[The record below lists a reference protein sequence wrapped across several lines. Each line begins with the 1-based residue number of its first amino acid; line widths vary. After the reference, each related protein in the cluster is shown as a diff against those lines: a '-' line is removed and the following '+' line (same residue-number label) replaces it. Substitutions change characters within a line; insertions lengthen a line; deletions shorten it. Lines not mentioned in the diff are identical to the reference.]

1 MATASRL
8 AGVLTSFALIALAA
22 PPALA
27 ELYRWKDATGKE
39 HFTSDPS
46 QVPAQHRQPAAAA
59 GQSTGG
65 SLSVIESRP
74 TPPPAPA
81 PSIGGAP
88 KPPAAAAPAA
98 EKIGGD
104 SEAGWRARVSK
115 IRDEI
120 AALEAR
126 NDECKRNPP
135 GMPGRFDSVKGYVV
149 NQRQLERAEA
159 KADGCQ
165 DASSQLGYKRT
176 ELERL
181 EERARVAGV
190 PPGWLR

>member
-1 MATASRL
+1 MATVSRL
-8 AGVLTSFALIALAA
+8 AGVLTSIALLALAA
-22 PPALA
+22 PPAFA

-46 QVPAQHRQPAAAA
+46 QVPAQHRQPAAAV
-59 GQSTGG
+59 GQSSGG
-65 SLSVIESRP
+65 NLSVIESQP
-74 TPPPAPA
+74 TPPPASAA
-81 PSIGGAP
+81 PTGRAA
-88 KPPAAAAPAA
+88 KTPAAAAPAA

-115 IRDEI
+115 IRGEI
-120 AALEAR
+120 ADLETR
-126 NDECKRNPP
+126 HEECKRNPP
-135 GMPGRFDSVKGYVV
+135 GMPGRFDPVKGYVV
-149 NQRQLERAEA
+149 NRRQLERAEA
-159 KADGCQ
+159 KADDCGN
-165 DASSQLGYKRT
+165 ASSQLGYKRI